1 MTLQQLKYADRVAE
15 TGSISE
21 AARQVFVT
29 QPTLTESIRALEEE
43 LRVAIFTRSS
53 RGVTVTREGEEF
65 LASARQIL
73 DDAARIQEKYT
84 GKAVRRPQFAV
95 SCQHYAFVVEAF
107 MEVVKACSAE
117 SYDFTLRETV
127 TSEIIDDVA
136 RNRSE
141 IGILYLSRRN
151 ERALMKI
158 LKKEDLSFEE
168 LFVSRPHVFLGKRHP
183 LAKRKGGI
191 SPKELDAYPF
201 ISFEQGVENA
211 LYFSEEV
218 MPAIDRKRNIRVRD
232 RATMTNLILGLDGYT
247 VASGALS
254 RELNGPDIVA
264 VPLKM
269 DDFIRVGLVTRAGIS
284 LSSAGGS
291 FVEPCCFWASTVAA
305 AATTTIKTCTIRGR
319 ARNRLKPST
328 RGFLSKYAQTGT

>member
-1 MTLQQLKYADRVAE
+1 MTLQQLKYVDAVASC
-15 TGSISE
+15 GSVSE
-21 AARQVFVT
+21 AARRVFAT
-29 QPTLTESIRALEEE
+29 QPTLTEAIRSLEEE
-43 LRVAIFTRSS
+43 LRIAIFTRSS
-53 RGVTVTREGEEF
+53 RGVSVTREGEEF

-73 DDAARIQEKYT
+73 DDAARIQSKYT

-95 SCQHYAFVVEAF
+95 SCQHYAFAVEAF
-107 MEVVKACSAE
+107 MEVVKANGAD

-136 RNRSE
+136 RHRSE
-141 IGILYLSRRN
+141 IGVLYLSRRN
-151 ERALMKI
+151 ERAITKI
-158 LKKEDLSFEE
+158 LKKEELRFEE

-183 LAKRKGGI
+183 LAKKKGGI
-191 SPKELDAYPF
+191 SLKELDAYPF

-211 LYFSEEV
+211 LYFAEEV
-218 MPAIDRKRNIRVRD
+218 MPSIDRKKNIRVRD

-269 DDFIRVGLVTRAGIS
+269 DDFIRVGLVLRDGIP
-284 LSSAGGS
+284 LSDA
-291 FVEPCCFWASTVAA
+291 
-305 AATTTIKTCTIRGR
+305 GR
-319 ARNRLKPST
+319 AFVDAIRARTAK
-328 RGFLSKYAQTGT
+328 R

>member
-136 RNRSE
+136 RHRSE
-141 IGILYLSRRN
+141 IGVLYLSRRN

-291 FVEPCCFWASTVAA
+291 FVAA
-305 AATTTIKTCTIRGR
+305 LRQRTQAAGPGR
-319 ARNRLKPST
+319 APK
-328 RGFLSKYAQTGT
+328 ATGK

>member
-1 MTLQQLKYADRVAE
+1 MTLQQLRYADRVAA

-21 AARQVFVT
+21 AARQAFVT
-29 QPTLTESIRALEEE
+29 QPTLTEAIRLLEEE
-43 LRVAIFTRSS
+43 LRVALFTRSS
-53 RGVTVTREGEEF
+53 RGMSVTREGEEF

-95 SCQHYAFVVEAF
+95 SCQHYAFAVEAF
-107 MEVVKACSAE
+107 MEVVKECSAE

-136 RNRSE
+136 RHRSE
-141 IGILYLSRRN
+141 IGVMYLSRRN
-151 ERALMKI
+151 ERALMK
-158 LKKEDLSFEE
+158 LLRKEDLAFEE

-183 LAKRKGGI
+183 LAKKKGGVT
-191 SPKELDAYPF
+191 PGELDAYPF

-218 MPAIDRKRNIRVRD
+218 MPSIDRKKNIRVRD

-254 RELNGPDIVA
+254 RELNGPDVVA

-269 DDFIRVGLVTRAGIS
+269 DDFIRVGLVTRSGVS
-284 LSSAGGS
+284 LSSAGES
-291 FVEPCCFWASTVAA
+291 FAA
-305 AATTTIKTCTIRGR
+305 AIRQRTLGR
-319 ARNRLKPST
+319 SGGAH
-328 RGFLSKYAQTGT
+328 RGSRGGR

>member
-1 MTLQQLKYADRVAE
+1 MTLQQLKYVDAVASC
-15 TGSISE
+15 GSVSE
-21 AARQVFVT
+21 AARRVFAT
-29 QPTLTESIRALEEE
+29 QPTLTEAIRSLEEE
-43 LRVAIFTRSS
+43 LRIAIFTRSS
-53 RGVTVTREGEEF
+53 RGVSVTREGEEF

-73 DDAARIQEKYT
+73 DDAARIQSKYT

-95 SCQHYAFVVEAF
+95 SCQHYAFAVEAF
-107 MEVVKACSAE
+107 MEVVKANGAD

-136 RNRSE
+136 RHRSE

-158 LKKEDLSFEE
+158 LKKEELRFEE
-168 LFVSRPHVFLGKRHP
+168 LFVSRPHVFLGKHHP
-183 LAKRKGGI
+183 LAKKKSGI

-211 LYFSEEV
+211 LYFAEEV
-218 MPAIDRKRNIRVRD
+218 MPSIDRKKNIRVRD

-247 VASGALS
+247 IASGALS
-254 RELNGPDIVA
+254 RELNGPDVVA

-269 DDFIRVGLVTRAGIS
+269 DDFIRVGLVLRDGIPLSDAGK
-284 LSSAGGS
+284 A
-291 FVEPCCFWASTVAA
+291 FVEE
-305 AATTTIKTCTIRGR
+305 IRKR
-319 ARNRLKPST
+319 TAKR
-328 RGFLSKYAQTGT
+328 

>member
-1 MTLQQLKYADRVAE
+1 MTLQQLKYVDAVASC
-15 TGSISE
+15 GSVSE
-21 AARQVFVT
+21 AARRMFAT
-29 QPTLTESIRALEEE
+29 QPTLTEAIRSLEEE
-43 LRVAIFTRSS
+43 LRIAIFTRSS
-53 RGVTVTREGEEF
+53 RGVSVTREGEEF

-73 DDAARIQEKYT
+73 DDAARIQSKYT

-95 SCQHYAFVVEAF
+95 SCQHYAFAVEAF
-107 MEVVKACSAE
+107 MEVVKANGAD

-136 RNRSE
+136 RHRSE
-141 IGILYLSRRN
+141 IGVLYLSRRN

-158 LKKEDLSFEE
+158 LKKEELRFEE
-168 LFVSRPHVFLGKRHP
+168 LFVSRPHVFLGKHHP
-183 LAKRKGGI
+183 LAKKKSGI

-211 LYFSEEV
+211 LYFAEEV
-218 MPAIDRKRNIRVRD
+218 MPSIDRKKNIRVRD

-247 VASGALS
+247 IASGALS

-269 DDFIRVGLVTRAGIS
+269 DDFIRVGLVLRDGIPLSDAGK
-284 LSSAGGS
+284 A
-291 FVEPCCFWASTVAA
+291 FVEE
-305 AATTTIKTCTIRGR
+305 IRKR
-319 ARNRLKPST
+319 TAKR
-328 RGFLSKYAQTGT
+328 